1 VLKDVLSASSAQE
14 TMRIGD
20 VSASVRLAVQCR
32 MRGAPQEGCFPRP
45 PRLMLTGLWMLT
57 PRRLQAVSVKHK
69 YAKAL
74 ELLRSLPGTDTS
86 LEEQETAIA
95 DAKVELKRISYVLT
109 STTAHLCCWAL
120 CYHEHALI
128 DGCSVLVLCCRDV
141 VELYSNTLYRGTDE
155 PRAEINDAFS
165 RKSLLK

>member
-1 VLKDVLSASSAQE
+1 MDSSMDTDASISKAKLHEAFDVLPNLIDVLKDVASSTQE

-20 VSASVRLAVQCR
+20 ISAS
-32 MRGAPQEGCFPRP
+32 
-45 PRLMLTGLWMLT
+45 
-57 PRRLQAVSVKHK
+57 AVSVKQK
-69 YAKAL
+69 YTEAL

-95 DAKVELKRISYVLT
+95 DAKAELKRIS
-109 STTAHLCCWAL
+109 
-120 CYHEHALI
+120 
-128 DGCSVLVLCCRDV
+128 DV
-141 VELYSNTLYRGTDE
+141 VELYNNTLYRGTDE

>member
-1 VLKDVLSASSAQE
+1 MLPNLIDVLKDVLSASSDHE

-20 VSASVRLAVQCR
+20 ISAS
-32 MRGAPQEGCFPRP
+32 
-45 PRLMLTGLWMLT
+45 
-57 PRRLQAVSVKHK
+57 AVSVKDK
-69 YAKAL
+69 YSQAL
-74 ELLRSLPGTDTS
+74 ELLRSLPGIDTS

-95 DAKVELKRISYVLT
+95 DAKAELKRIS
-109 STTAHLCCWAL
+109 
-120 CYHEHALI
+120 
-128 DGCSVLVLCCRDV
+128 DV

>member
-1 VLKDVLSASSAQE
+1 MESTDASSISKAKLHERHPLQTFDVLPNLIDVLKDVLSANSTQE

-20 VSASVRLAVQCR
+20 ISAS
-32 MRGAPQEGCFPRP
+32 
-45 PRLMLTGLWMLT
+45 
-57 PRRLQAVSVKHK
+57 AVSVKQK
-69 YAKAL
+69 YTEAL

-95 DAKVELKRISYVLT
+95 DAKVELKRISN
-109 STTAHLCCWAL
+109 
-120 CYHEHALI
+120 
-128 DGCSVLVLCCRDV
+128 V

>member
-1 VLKDVLSASSAQE
+1 MKQ
-14 TMRIGD
+14 
-20 VSASVRLAVQCR
+20 
-32 MRGAPQEGCFPRP
+32 
-45 PRLMLTGLWMLT
+45 
-57 PRRLQAVSVKHK
+57 K
-69 YAKAL
+69 YTEAL

-95 DAKVELKRISYVLT
+95 DAKAELRRIS
-109 STTAHLCCWAL
+109 
-120 CYHEHALI
+120 
-128 DGCSVLVLCCRDV
+128 DV

>member
-1 VLKDVLSASSAQE
+1 MDSTDADVSISKAKLHETFDVLPNLIDVLKDVLSASSTQE

-20 VSASVRLAVQCR
+20 VSAS
-32 MRGAPQEGCFPRP
+32 
-45 PRLMLTGLWMLT
+45 
-57 PRRLQAVSVKHK
+57 AVSVKHK
-69 YAKAL
+69 YAEAL

-95 DAKVELKRISYVLT
+95 DARAELKRIS
-109 STTAHLCCWAL
+109 
-120 CYHEHALI
+120 
-128 DGCSVLVLCCRDV
+128 DV